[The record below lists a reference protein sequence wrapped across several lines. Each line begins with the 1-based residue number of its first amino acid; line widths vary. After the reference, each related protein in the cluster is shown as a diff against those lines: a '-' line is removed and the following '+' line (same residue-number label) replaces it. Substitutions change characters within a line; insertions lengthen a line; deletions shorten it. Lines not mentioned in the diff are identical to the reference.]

1 MSSKPKN
8 FSQALHDLENLST
21 SAAQELKEKL
31 QAELRSLEDKISD
44 LRPQLDAIKDR
55 VQDEARHQ
63 KKRVENQVK
72 SNPWTAMG
80 IVGLIGLVLGFIIAA
95 AGMKDRD

>member
-8 FSQALHDLENLST
+8 FTQALHDLEDIST
-21 SAAQELKEKL
+21 SAAADLKEKL
-31 QAELRSLEDKISD
+31 ERELRSLEEKISD
-44 LRPQLDAIKDR
+44 LKPQLDAIKDR
-55 VQDEARHQ
+55 VSEEARHT

-80 IVGLIGLVLGFIIAA
+80 IVGLVGLVLGFIIAA
-95 AGMKDRD
+95 AGMRDRD